1 VADGLENAL
10 GDASSKSPQI
20 STILLTPLR
29 KLTKPGNTA
38 YVAAAQAGCD
48 IYRIK
53 TSLYNAGTSG
63 LLWPARSSSH
73 HVEAPRQIRGAN
85 ALIRRL
91 SETRIIHSQDCRS
104 IRPGAGTIF
113 PIMPVAM
120 LPARG
125 APQPEGLVAGGV
137 LKIVVPA

>member
-1 VADGLENAL
+1 MDGAI
-10 GDASSKSPQI
+10 Q
-20 STILLTPLR
+20 T
-29 KLTKPGNTA
+29 PGNS
-38 YVAAAQAGCD
+38 VHVGAAHAARD

-53 TSLYNAGTSG
+53 SSLYNADTSG
-63 LLWPARSSSH
+63 LWLRTRSSSH
-73 HVEAPRQIRGAN
+73 HIEVPRQIRGAK
-85 ALIRRL
+85 ALTRRL

-113 PIMPVAM
+113 LIMPVAM

-137 LKIVVPA
+137 L